1 MTSNQPLKREPAP
14 LYRRGRSDAASGSQ
28 NDTSAVFAEHLTEAA
43 FDSLRTTDEA
53 ADLRLQ
59 RLKWCFGPAI
69 GVSADITERKHAQE
83 ALRRLSAIIDS
94 SGDAIVGKTID
105 GTIISWNR
113 GAENLYGYSA
123 DEVIGHDAGMLAP
136 DAFKDE
142 LADVLRRVAL
152 GETVER
158 LETTRRHKEG
168 ALIDISFAVSPVYDQ
183 AGAVVG
189 CLAITR
195 DITARAEA
203 QRALQHQAVHDAL
216 TGLPNRVLLAD
227 RLTQALSRARR
238 QHQRVAV
245 LFLDLDGFKHVNDGL
260 GHLAGDE
267 LLVEVARR
275 LAGCVRSDD
284 TLARFGGDEFA
295 IVCEVA
301 STEVATRFGNRLLK
315 ALQPPFPL
323 RGMDMFVSAS
333 IGLVVADPDAEPDEL
348 LQDAD
353 VAMYRAKERGRS
365 RMELFDDELRDRA
378 SLTLQSSTALRGAL
392 ERGEL
397 RVFYQ
402 PILNLDDNRPLAVEA
417 LLRWQHPERGL
428 VSPDE
433 FIPLAEDTGMI
444 VPIGRWVLQQAL
456 RDRAGWEAEL
466 PEQAPIRLAVNLSAR
481 QLSEPALVD
490 DITATLRD
498 HGTDPSSLI
507 LEVTESVLMQDP
519 GSLLTLNTI
528 HDLGIALH
536 VDDFGTGYSSLAY
549 LKTLPVDALKIDRAF
564 VDGIATNADDRAIV
578 TAVLALARALTLEV
592 VAEGV
597 ETPKQ
602 LSILRELGCDFAQGF
617 LFARPLPYDEFLT
630 WLRTRKRRAPRVGL
644 PHRVAIPTVPKTSPP
659 KSLDTIRAL
668 CHDLRQPLA
677 VILLLAR
684 AEGGPTRRRMDGILE
699 QAKWLSDMVENVIGG
714 AAHDRA
720 ASVDVVDL
728 VARCT
733 LRARP
738 AARCGIDCIGVGRAV
753 AVVAPVAL
761 SRAVS
766 CVLDNAV
773 RAAGPGGHV
782 TVEVNGT
789 DSEVT
794 IQVIDDGPG
803 LGKVPTNNSLG
814 LTITRALVCACGGAF
829 ELRPGPAR
837 GVIARIVLPA
847 MPWASAS

>member
-1 MTSNQPLKREPAP
+1 M
-14 LYRRGRSDAASGSQ
+14 
-28 NDTSAVFAEHLTEAA
+28 SAVPAKHSTKAA
-43 FDSLRTTDEA
+43 LDSLLTTDDA
-53 ADLRLQ
+53 ADLHLQ
-59 RLKWCFGPAI
+59 RLKWCFGPATI

-83 ALRRLSAIIDS
+83 TIRRLSAIIDS
-94 SGDAIVGKTID
+94 SDDAIVGKTLD

-113 GAENLYGYSA
+113 GANDLYGYSA
-123 DEVIGHDAGMLAP
+123 DEVIGHYAGMLAP

-158 LETTRRHKEG
+158 LETTRRRKEG
-168 ALIDISFAVSPVYDQ
+168 GLIDISFKVSPVYDQ
-183 AGAVVG
+183 DGAVVG
-189 CLAITR
+189 CSTITR
-195 DITARAEA
+195 DITTQAEA
-203 QRALQHQAVHDAL
+203 QRALQHQAAHDAL

-227 RLTQALSRARR
+227 RLTQALARARR
-238 QHQRVAV
+238 HHQRVAV
-245 LFLDLDGFKHVNDGL
+245 LFLGLDGFKHVNDGL

-275 LAGCVRSDD
+275 LSGCVRSDD

-301 STEVATRFGNRLLK
+301 STEVAMRFGNRLLK
-315 ALQPPFPL
+315 ALQPPFTL
-323 RGMDMFVSAS
+323 RDTNMFVSAS
-333 IGLVVADPDAEPDEL
+333 IGLVVADPDAEPDKL

-402 PILNLDDNRPLAVEA
+402 PIIDVYDGRPLAVEA

-444 VPIGRWVLQQAL
+444 VPIGRWVLQEAL
-456 RDRAGWEAEL
+456 RERAGWEAEL
-466 PEQAPIRLAVNLSAR
+466 PEQAPLRLAVNLSAR

-498 HGTDPSSLI
+498 HGTDPNSLI

-519 GSLLTLNTI
+519 GSLSTLNAI

-564 VDGIATNADDRAIV
+564 IDGIGTNADDRAIV

-597 ETPKQ
+597 ETQKQ
-602 LSILRELGCDFAQGF
+602 LSILQELGCDFIQGF
-617 LFARPLPYDEFLT
+617 LFSRPLPYDEFVT
-630 WLRTRKRRAPRVGL
+630 WLRTREHRAPTVGL
-644 PHRVAIPTVPKTSPP
+644 PQRLATPTVPTTCPP

-668 CHDLRQPLA
+668 CHDLLQPLA
-677 VILLLAR
+677 VILLLAG
-684 AEGGPTRRRMDGILE
+684 AEGGHIRHRLDGILE
-699 QAKWLSDMVENVIGG
+699 QAQWLSDMVENVIG
-714 AAHDRA
+714 AAADDRA
-720 ASVDVVDL
+720 VNTDVVDL
-728 VARCT
+728 AARCV

-738 AARCGIDCIGVGRAV
+738 AALCAIECIGVGRAV
-753 AVVAPVAL
+753 AVVPPVAL
-761 SRAVS
+761 SRAFS
-766 CVLDNAV
+766 CLLDNAV

-829 ELRPGPAR
+829 ELRPGPAG
-837 GVIARIVLPA
+837 GVVAQIVLPA
-847 MPWASAS
+847 MPWAIAS